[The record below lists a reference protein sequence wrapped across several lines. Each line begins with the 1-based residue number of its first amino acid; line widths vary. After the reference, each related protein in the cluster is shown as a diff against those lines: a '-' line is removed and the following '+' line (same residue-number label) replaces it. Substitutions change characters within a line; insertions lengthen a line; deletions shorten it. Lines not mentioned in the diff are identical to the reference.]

1 MKRLLL
7 IFLLT
12 VLYSANCF
20 SQDDQITK
28 DLPKLLGANN
38 AGKEFWFSIPPS
50 YQEAYS
56 GGFLRIY
63 VTSTVATEVT
73 VEIPG
78 KSFMEKQVTIPN
90 GVIGFGLNQ
99 NVAPVTNFNGGTDRA
114 LAEKVYNK
122 FGIHVYADAPIVVYC
137 VSRYQAN
144 SDGFLAIPVA
154 SLGNDYIVS
163 SYKDMGAMYSHYMNF
178 PSITTITA
186 AFDNTIVDFT
196 LGGSLLAK
204 TAGGM
209 NPGETK
215 QFNLNKGD
223 VLMFM
228 SDGAKG
234 SEPDLSGSR
243 INSNFPVAVVSG
255 NHCANIPTDK
265 QWCDYI
271 CEMDVPTNTW
281 GKHYPVTEIVT
292 RKNSQLLRVYAKE
305 DSTLVFKNGVPIG
318 FIKKGSGINGE
329 GFIEIRM
336 NNTQTQEAAMISG
349 DKPINVVL
357 LNPSA
362 SDDDIFNNDPFLMNI
377 TPTNQFQSEIVFCT
391 PKEPNSL
398 GFIKQYLSI
407 IYPVDNNGELSDD
420 FMLGEY
426 INGQYVWKKL
436 NMVGIEIEK
445 IIPYPINGVTY
456 ANRVIQLERDGV
468 YRVKAQNKFACY
480 SYGFNPFDSYGYP
493 TSSAFKDLSVDDA
506 YAPIPAFNVDSKGD
520 VIGAE
525 VSDMPNDEKFRSN
538 LSDIFLI
545 PEKSSN
551 YQLEYNKIVP
561 GIDRKANW
569 NLKVIDKSK
578 PAEAL
583 VLFSD
588 RSGNDTVLVFS
599 YNPTSINEESNVN
612 VINITP
618 NPADKSIDI
627 SLNGILIDEDFEFN
641 IIDISGKT
649 LISGRYDAKNISVD
663 VSNLPIG
670 EYMLVLSSKSKSVSQ
685 KLIINR

>member
-1 MKRLLL
+1 MRR
-7 IFLLT
+7 FLLFI
-12 VLYSANCF
+12 LIIALQLSNSY

-50 YQEAYS
+50 YQESNS

-78 KSFMEKQVTIPN
+78 KGFIEKKITIPN

-99 NVAPVTNFNGGTDRA
+99 NLAPVTNFNCATEKS
-114 LAEKVYNK
+114 LIEKVYNN

-137 VSRYQAN
+137 VSRYEAN

-154 SLGNDYIVS
+154 SLGNEYIVS
-163 SYKDMGAMYSHYMNF
+163 SYNDMGAMYSQFKNF

-186 AFDNTIVDFT
+186 AFDNTSVEFT
-196 LGGSLLAK
+196 LGGVVNGR

-228 SDGAKG
+228 SDGEVGTA
-234 SEPDLSGSR
+234 PDLSGSK
-243 INSNFPVAVVSG
+243 INSNLPVAVVSG
-255 NHCANIPTDK
+255 NHCANIPVDK

-281 GKHYPVTEIVT
+281 GLNYPVTEIVP
-292 RKNSQLLRVYAKE
+292 RKNSQLLRIYAKE
-305 DSTLVFKNGVPIG
+305 DSTKLYKNGVPFG
-318 FIKKGSGINGE
+318 FIKKGSGIIGE
-329 GFIEIRM
+329 GYIEIRM
-336 NNTQTQEAAMISG
+336 NNNKIQEAAMISG

-362 SDDDIFNNDPFLMNI
+362 SDDDIFNNDPFMMNI
-377 TPTNQFQSEIVFCT
+377 TPINQFQTEIVFCT

-398 GFIKQYLSI
+398 GFMNQYLSI

-420 FMLGEY
+420 FMFGEY
-426 INGQYVWKKL
+426 DNGQYVWKKL

-456 ANRVIQLERDGV
+456 ANRVIQLQRDGV

-480 SYGFNPFDSYGYP
+480 SYGFNPYDSYGYP

-525 VSDMPNDEKFRSN
+525 VTDMPNDEKFRSN

-551 YQLEYNKIVP
+551 YQLDYNKIVP

-569 NLKVIDKSK
+569 SLKVIDKSK

-588 RSGNDTVLVFS
+588 RCGNDTVLVFS
-599 YNPTSINEESNVN
+599 YNPTSISEESTVKA
-612 VINITP
+612 INITP

-649 LISGRYDAKNISVD
+649 LISGRYNAKNISVD

-670 EYMLVLSSKSKSVSQ
+670 EYMLVMSSKSKSVSQ